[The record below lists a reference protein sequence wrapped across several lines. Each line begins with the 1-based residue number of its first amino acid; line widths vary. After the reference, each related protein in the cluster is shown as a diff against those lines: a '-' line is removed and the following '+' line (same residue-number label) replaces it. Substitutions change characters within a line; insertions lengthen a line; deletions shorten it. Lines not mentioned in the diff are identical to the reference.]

1 MSILLVT
8 NDDGV
13 DSPAL
18 IPLIRALGSS
28 PRVTTV
34 NTIVPDRERSWISKA
49 MSRFDPIEVAERKG
63 EPDEPRILTTTGT
76 PADCA
81 NLGIHRVFDAPPAL
95 VVSGIN
101 VGLNHGLAF
110 LSSSGTV
117 AGAAEGVIAGLPAVA
132 LSLGVQGGH
141 ARFVELAHSA
151 EGEDLW
157 RRASRVGAEIVEAV
171 LEHGLPEGVD
181 LLNVNMPET
190 VDRDTPRVI
199 TELARVGY
207 DALYSQGDDGRYR
220 YDYQG
225 LVVRRPSSGPDD
237 HAVLQQGHVS
247 ITPLALPRAAPVPHG
262 LRAALQGP
270 VTEPD

>member
-1 MSILLVT
+1 MSTLLVT

-13 DSPAL
+13 ESPAL
-18 IPLIRALGSS
+18 IPLIRALDALD
-28 PRVTTV
+28 RVRAV

-49 MSRFDPIEVAERKG
+49 VSRFSEIEVAERKG
-63 EPDEPRILTTTGT
+63 EPDDPRIVTTSGT

-81 NLGIHRVFDAPPAL
+81 NLGIHPVFEAKPDL

-117 AGAAEGVIAGLPAVA
+117 GAAAEGVIAGLPAVA
-132 LSLGVQGGH
+132 ISIGVQGGH
-141 ARFVELAHSA
+141 GRFVSHAHS
-151 EGEDLW
+151 EDAAVLW
-157 RRASRVGAEIVEAV
+157 QRASEVAAEIVGAV
-171 LEHGLPEGVD
+171 LEHGLPDGVD
-181 LLNVNMPET
+181 LLNVNLPEN

-207 DALYSQGDDGRYR
+207 DALFSRQPNGRFA

-225 LVVRRPSSGPDD
+225 LIERRATEGPND
-237 HAVLQQGHVS
+237 HRVLRDGHVS
-247 ITPLALPRAAPVPHG
+247 ITPLALPHAADFDGPLRSALEVPG
-262 LRAALQGP
+262 K
-270 VTEPD
+270 